1 MGRTIP
7 SFRIAIVLEE
17 EKWKLFRKY
26 LKNKKDKK
34 LFNEMFSV
42 ARLYNSDC
50 SNAVNQFE
58 YFLS

>member
-7 SFRIAIVLEE
+7 SFRIDTVLEE

-34 LFNEMFSV
+34 LFNEMF
-42 ARLYNSDC
+42 
-50 SNAVNQFE
+50 
-58 YFLS
+58 